1 MDANL
6 SLIKLTFIGGQ
17 VSFELSIWVIVAL
30 VTILVIIFYRF
41 YKHTKKYRLVKVH
54 IKLGGVGNAE
64 FAPNEEDIQIAHQLW
79 TELIT
84 RKAAIEII
92 PDEDI
97 IVEVYD
103 SWYELFKKTRE
114 LIAAIPAYSVQVQS
128 TKELIRISTETLN
141 EGLRPHLT
149 KWQAKYK
156 NWYKHQEENLK
167 EMSPQELQRKYPEYD
182 ELMEDMKRVNIELIE
197 YASQLKKIVQAE
209 QI

>member
-156 NWYKHQEENLK
+156 NWLK
-167 EMSPQELQRKYPEYD
+167 ST
-182 ELMEDMKRVNIELIE
+182 
-197 YASQLKKIVQAE
+197 
-209 QI
+209 

>member
-30 VTILVIIFYRF
+30 VTILVI
-41 YKHTKKYRLVKVH
+41 TKKYRLVKVH

-156 NWYKHQEENLK
+156 EENLK

>member
-6 SLIKLTFIGGQ
+6 SLIKLTFIDGQ

-30 VTILVIIFYRF
+30 LLILLIVFYRF
-41 YKHTKKYRLVKVH
+41 YKYTKKYRLVKVR

-79 TELIT
+79 TELTT
-84 RKAAIEII
+84 RKTAIEII
-92 PDEDI
+92 PDQDV

-114 LIAAIPAYSVQVQS
+114 LIAAIPAHSVQVES

-141 EGLRPHLT
+141 KGLRPHLT
-149 KWQAKYK
+149 KWQAKYR

-197 YASQLKKIVQAE
+197 YANQLKKIVQAE